1 MAWYAKYDGVDGQFG
16 PDTDGFIF
24 QSGEKASGHPG
35 GANFAMGDGSVRFLG
50 DGSVRSADTSAI
62 ATLVDFD
69 FPGEAHDDGLL
80 LPAVQD
86 DGLLLP
92 AVQTD

>member
-1 MAWYAKYDGVDGQFG
+1 MVCEMRRRRWSISARYRQLHLPV
-16 PDTDGFIF
+16 
-24 QSGEKASGHPG
+24 GEKASGHPG

-69 FPGEAHDDGLL
+69 FPGDAHDDGLL
-80 LPAVQD
+80 LPAVQTD
-86 DGLLLP
+86 YGLLLP
-92 AVQTD
+92 C